1 MRKPM
6 SCKMIAVKAPGK
18 ARRELLVS
26 LLCATA
32 GVLAARAETETAEP
46 DALLEY
52 VEATGTQYVDTGIN
66 AETGLK
72 ARLDFEWRSSSSSSD
87 WSLLAAC
94 EGTGAADTR
103 TRMFLCH
110 INNEKPFFGY
120 GLKSRGNPAN
130 SFKFVSGKRYEVL
143 TDVSD
148 PSSLELYQNGK
159 KTFGTREPTDTSR
172 TEYSAFGSINLNLNL
187 YLFACNQSG
196 NPNWHCKARLYEL
209 KIFKKNGSGGFDLL
223 RHYLPCIKNGRA
235 GLYDKANGTISYSFT
250 DTGLVAG
257 PRLDEPLDFV
267 KWLRSDGKQWFN
279 TWVWGKGGL
288 KSEVDVGVCE
298 YDGDRCILGCR
309 GDVGLAGE
317 TQTRLYM
324 AYHYQ
329 SAFRYAYGALPAKSD
344 INVVAPTNNPSYL
357 LDTRYLIKAD
367 LRDGYQSMTVSRNGG
382 APVELHKDGQAYLV
396 GENATTNT
404 LFVLSNDRFANSGA
418 VSATCPS
425 KCILYGTKIW
435 DGDELLRDFVP
446 VVATN
451 SGGVAYIGLY
461 DTVARRIHRCVLG
474 QSGSA
479 EFSDIATQAGDVTNT
494 LRSVSGPVT
503 RLEYVESDG
512 AYDYVDLGV
521 PANAGI
527 DMETTMEWLAVPAE
541 RAFVG
546 ARHIVAAGSDTPRVF
561 PYSTYSVYT
570 NNVVSETQH
579 AYHYNNSRYTAR
591 DSGNNAVP
599 IKANVIY
606 KVASRLE
613 QGAQRIA
620 VWEREGGVWVKLGER
635 SISSSDDINLGM
647 PLYMFAVDED
657 NAAKYFVRARC
668 RSLKLRVKRGDEYAL
683 VRDYV
688 PVRDPVTGGA
698 ALWDKVSK
706 SYFRNSGKYL
716 LSGGG
721 AERPFEQGL
730 SMIVK

>member
-1 MRKPM
+1 MYT
-6 SCKMIAVKAPGK
+6 IANDVRGK
-18 ARRELLVS
+18 LFIPLIGAM
-26 LLCATA
+26 A
-32 GVLAARAETETAEP
+32 GILAAQAETITGTP
-46 DALLEY
+46 DAYLEY
-52 VEATGTQYVDTGIN
+52 VEATGSQYIDTGVN

-72 ARLDFEWRSSSSSSD
+72 SRADFEWCSSITGD

-110 INNEKPFFGY
+110 INNKKPFFGY
-120 GLKSRGNPAN
+120 GLKSRGNPTN
-130 SFKFVSGKRYEVL
+130 SFEFVLGKRYEVL

-148 PSSLELYQNGK
+148 PSALQLYQNGK
-159 KTFGTREPTDTSR
+159 KTFGAREPISTSY
-172 TEYSAFGSINLNLNL
+172 TEYSALGSINLNLNL

-196 NPNWHCKARLYEL
+196 NPNWHCKAKLYEL
-209 KIFKKNGSGGFDLL
+209 KIFKKNGTGGFDLL
-223 RHYLPCIKNGRA
+223 RHYLPCIKGERA
-235 GLYDKANGTISYSFT
+235 GLYDKVNGTISFSDSGT
-250 DTGLVAG
+250 DLVAG
-257 PRLDEPLDFV
+257 TQLDKPLDFV
-267 KWLRSDGKQWFN
+267 KWLKSDGKQWFN

-288 KSEVDVGVCE
+288 KSEVDVGVWE

-309 GDVGLAGE
+309 GDVGVAGE
-317 TQTRLYM
+317 TPTRLYM

-329 SAFRYAYGALPAKSD
+329 SAFRYAYGTLPAKSD

-367 LRDGYQSMTVSRNGG
+367 LRDGYQSMTVSKNGG
-382 APVELHKDGQAYLV
+382 APVELHKDGQAYLT

-404 LFVLSNDRFANSGA
+404 LFILSNDRFASSGA

-425 KCILYGTKIW
+425 KCILYSTRIW

-451 SGGVAYIGLY
+451 SSGVAYIGLY
-461 DTVARRIHRCVLG
+461 DTVAGRIHRCVLG

-479 EFSDIATQAGDVTNT
+479 EFSDIATQAGDITNT
-494 LRSVSGPVT
+494 LRTVSGPVT
-503 RLEYVESDG
+503 RIEYVESDG

-527 DMETTMEWLAVPAE
+527 EMEATMEWLTVPAE

-546 ARHIVAAGSDTPRVF
+546 ARHVVSSSDTPRVF
-561 PYSTYSVYT
+561 PYSTYSVYA

-591 DSGNNAVP
+591 DSANKAVP
-599 IKANVIY
+599 IEKNVIY

-613 QGAQRIA
+613 KGAQHIA
-620 VWEREGGVWVKLGER
+620 VWEREGGAWVKLGER
-635 SISSSDDINLGM
+635 SISSSDNINLNM
-647 PLYMFAVDED
+647 PLYMFAVNED
-657 NAAKYFVRARC
+657 NVAKFFVKARC
-668 RSLKLRVKRGDEYAL
+668 RTLKLRVKQGNDYVL
-683 VRDYV
+683 VRDLL
-688 PVRDPVTGGA
+688 PVRDPATGGA
-698 ALWDKVSK
+698 ALWDKVTET
-706 SYFRNSGKYL
+706 YFRNGGKYL

-721 AERPFEQGL
+721 SERKFFVGTQ
-730 SMIVK
+730 MVIR